1 MKKAKA
7 ILLLSGG
14 LDSMLVGAILKR
26 ENIEV
31 LAVRFVTGLEYPVIK
46 NELMNIHYD
55 DPAKKAAD
63 FLNIPIRF
71 VSLKDKYIDMFLN
84 PKYGYGSSINP
95 CLDCHILMLK
105 TAKKIMEEEGFD
117 FIATGEVKGQ
127 RPMSQKSQDL
137 INSIRESGLEGKLLR
152 PLSAKLLPITIAESE
167 GLINRENLYDIYGRS
182 RQVQMELAKEFGID
196 DYPIPSGGCCS
207 IVDKSYGR
215 RYEELVSHNG
225 REIINMELMQYLA
238 IGRHIRIDNNAKLI
252 LGRNEN
258 ENDAL
263 EKRERK
269 NAITFRPNYNKGPF
283 GYLELYGEVE
293 NIKEAVLKSAN
304 IMGYFSKEDTET
316 LSITVSYSN
325 DEKDIIEID
334 NKKSKETK
342 FTQIL

>member
-1 MKKAKA
+1 M
-7 ILLLSGG
+7 
-14 LDSMLVGAILKR
+14 
-26 ENIEV
+26 
-31 LAVRFVTGLEYPVIK
+31 
-46 NELMNIHYD
+46 
-55 DPAKKAAD
+55 
-63 FLNIPIRF
+63 
-71 VSLKDKYIDMFLN
+71 
-84 PKYGYGSSINP
+84 
-95 CLDCHILMLK
+95 
-105 TAKKIMEEEGFD
+105 
-117 FIATGEVKGQ
+117 
-127 RPMSQKSQDL
+127 
-137 INSIRESGLEGKLLR
+137 
-152 PLSAKLLPITIAESE
+152 
-167 GLINRENLYDIYGRS
+167 
-182 RQVQMELAKEFGID
+182 QMELAKEFGID

-316 LSITVSYSN
+316 LSITVSYAN
-325 DEKDIIEID
+325 NEKDIIEID